1 MNLTAHAAP
10 ILAELKDRREEM
22 VALLARMARLE
33 SPSREPA
40 SQGPVFDLLAGE
52 LDRLGYRCRR
62 LAGRDS
68 GGQLLAIPRRDG
80 SGGPWQLLLGH
91 GDTVWPQG
99 TLETMP
105 VERRDGRLHGPGV
118 YDMKAGLVQA
128 LFALE
133 TLQRLKLKPP
143 VTPIVF
149 INSDEEIGSG
159 ESAHQVRRLARVAD
173 RAFVMEPSLGV
184 TGKLKTSR
192 KGVGRFVV
200 EIRGRSAHAGLDPDK
215 GVSAILELSHVIQ
228 ALFALNEPGH
238 GTTVNV
244 GTIDGGLQPNVIAA
258 AARAEV
264 DVRVATQADAG
275 RVERAIRS
283 LRPTVAG
290 TQLHIT
296 GQINRPPLEPTP
308 RNRYLW
314 KRAAAAADALG
325 LEIEE
330 GAAGGGS
337 DGNFASQHTATLD
350 GLGAVGDGAHAT
362 HEHVVEARM
371 PERAA
376 LLACLLLGEPL
387 DGNGFIDAVD
397 EGTG

>member
-1 MNLTAHAAP
+1 
-10 ILAELKDRREEM
+10 
-22 VALLARMARLE
+22 
-33 SPSREPA
+33 
-40 SQGPVFDLLAGE
+40 
-52 LDRLGYRCRR
+52 
-62 LAGRDS
+62 
-68 GGQLLAIPRRDG
+68 
-80 SGGPWQLLLGH
+80 
-91 GDTVWPQG
+91 
-99 TLETMP
+99 MP

-128 LFALE
+128 IFALE
-133 TLQRLKLKPP
+133 TLRRLELEPS

-159 ESAHQVRRLARVAD
+159 DSAHQIHRLSRVAD
-173 RAFVMEPSLGV
+173 RALVMEPALGIA
-184 TGKLKTSR
+184 GKLKTSR

-200 EIRGRSAHAGLDPDK
+200 EIRGRAAHAGLDPDQ
-215 GVSAILELSHVIQ
+215 GVSAILELSHVVQ
-228 ALFALNEPGH
+228 ALFALNDPDH

-244 GTIDGGLQPNVIAA
+244 GTIDGGLQPNVIAP

-264 DVRVATQADAG
+264 DVRVTTQADA
-275 RVERAIRS
+275 RHVERAIRS
-283 LRPTVAG
+283 LRPTVPG

-296 GQINRPPLEPTP
+296 GQINRPPLERTS
-308 RNRYLW
+308 RNRCLW
-314 KRAAAAADALG
+314 ERAAAAAEALG

-337 DGNFASQHTATLD
+337 DGNFASQHTAVLD

-387 DGNGFIDAVD
+387 G
-397 EGTG
+397 ETH